1 MADRTMIVRLFRC
14 RPVRVEFD
22 AILRETMIPD
32 LLRQPG
38 VVDVHVGRHGPD
50 SMGDR
55 IVASIWESEATMLAA
70 MGPDIEI
77 SRFHPEHLQETTD
90 RTVEV
95 RALAIAVRAERSE
108 QGRVMRL
115 ARGRVRP
122 GELDAYIE
130 DARAGTLRDAAT
142 HQGPLALYLAPLP
155 PDRFVTLSIW
165 TDWASIEASTGAG
178 TRAPGATRHTE
189 RLAELDV
196 AHYEVVPL

>member
-1 MADRTMIVRLFRC
+1 MADRPMIVRLFRC

-32 LLRQPG
+32 LLRLDG

-50 SMGDR
+50 SIGDR
-55 IVASIWESEATMLAA
+55 IVASIWESEAAMLTA
-70 MGPDIEI
+70 MGPDVET
-77 SRFHPEHLQETTD
+77 SHFHPEHLQETTD

-95 RALAIAVRAERSE
+95 LALAIAVRSERSE
-108 QGRVMRL
+108 QGRVLRL
-115 ARGRVRP
+115 VRGQVRP

-142 HQGPLALYLAPLP
+142 QQGPLALYLAPLP
-155 PDRFVTLSIW
+155 RDRFVTLSIW

-178 TRAPGATRHTE
+178 TRAPGATRHAE
-189 RLAELDV
+189 RIAELDV
-196 AHYEVVPL
+196 AHYEVVPR